1 MSDYDI
7 YLTTAQ
13 VNILQR
19 IHSGGLLLTDLDR
32 VTSKQVDVLIRHDLA
47 AVWEGRVEATDEGR
61 AVLEERKGA
70 GGVLQLTP
78 KDEDDGNDE
87 DEEPIEFP
95 AWMSVLAEENR
106 ERLETIAEAWCVD
119 VTAAL
124 NVVVAETY
132 IRVLGDYRMAED
144 DG

>member
-19 IHSGGLLLTDLDR
+19 IHGGGLLLTDLDR

-78 KDEDDGNDE
+78 KDEDDE
-87 DEEPIEFP
+87 DDRVEEMP
-95 AWMSVLAEENR
+95 AEMLALSTVNR
-106 ERLETIAEAWCVD
+106 ERLEAISEAWGVD
-119 VTAAL
+119 TRSAL
-124 NVVVAETY
+124 NVVVAQGYFVVVAEWK
-132 IRVLGDYRMAED
+132 DAED
-144 DG
+144 TD